1 MQVASALRTS
11 SSRTSFSPLK
21 DELQDNSHKKPSVE
35 LVRTQELAARAL
47 YRTKVANEALRVSTS
62 VLKTVKICEEEYAH
76 SERSGVSAK
85 PTYAARSP
93 LGWLYRVVTSC
104 LTAMGLFQS
113 QSDKVRVETIAVSL
127 ASLQARHPSELQ
139 AMQGS
144 TAAST
149 SSGVVVGMQTLQ
161 EAAHLSKSASTTVPN
176 AVAFSQTPFKSP
188 FLSLFGARRKAQT
201 GVPSAQL
208 QIDLAVEAIQLRISL
223 TEQRV
228 QELRADAQK
237 HLISGRKTDR
247 ADAMRCLKMAKSYE
261 VKMGKLAD
269 MSVALETQRSQLEDV
284 SLQQEIVAALG
295 ASVKDMKRAK
305 HSIQNVEEVVD
316 DTCDMRDVADERMA
330 VFNGL
335 SETTFDANG
344 FDEDELEQELQ
355 EMQTAFKEASTGV
368 VSDVSSV
375 RLSLGEMPVTPTNVP
390 FPTASSES
398 RRLMRGSALA
408 Y

>member
-1 MQVASALRTS
+1 MA
-11 SSRTSFSPLK
+11 
-21 DELQDNSHKKPSVE
+21 
-35 LVRTQELAARAL
+35 
-47 YRTKVANEALRVSTS
+47 
-62 VLKTVKICEEEYAH
+62 
-76 SERSGVSAK
+76 
-85 PTYAARSP
+85 
-93 LGWLYRVVTSC
+93 
-104 LTAMGLFQS
+104 
-113 QSDKVRVETIAVSL
+113 
-127 ASLQARHPSELQ
+127 
-139 AMQGS
+139 
-144 TAAST
+144 
-149 SSGVVVGMQTLQ
+149 
-161 EAAHLSKSASTTVPN
+161 
-176 AVAFSQTPFKSP
+176 
-188 FLSLFGARRKAQT
+188 
-201 GVPSAQL
+201 
-208 QIDLAVEAIQLRISL
+208 
-223 TEQRV
+223 
-228 QELRADAQK
+228 
-237 HLISGRKTDR
+237 GRKTDR

-375 RLSLGEMPVTPTNVP
+375 RLSLGEMPATPTTVP